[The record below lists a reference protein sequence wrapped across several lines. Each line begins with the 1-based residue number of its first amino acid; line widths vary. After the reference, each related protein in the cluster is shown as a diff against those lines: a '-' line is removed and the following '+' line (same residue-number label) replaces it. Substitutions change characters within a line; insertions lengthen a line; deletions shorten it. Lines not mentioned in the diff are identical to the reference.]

1 MSISWIPVYI
11 EVLKFKFWI
20 CRTRE
25 WDVRKFSNWEF
36 GSIAGNN
43 LLKHEIYFIFYV
55 NSAHQ
60 RESFGSVFSFESVLI
75 YLKPVCNV
83 FDGALRKVVG
93 KMTAHILNCISAISQ
108 HWVTQKNKGFW
119 FWIVW
124 FLTFECYGHSLS
136 AAVSNF
142 TNPLWSAPV
151 NWVTCT
157 SPGVQPL
164 GGT

>member
-60 RESFGSVFSFESVLI
+60 RESFDCEFGICILI
-75 YLKPVCNV
+75 WKCSDLFKRATVCNV

-108 HWVTQKNKGFW
+108 HCVTHKKTKGFW
-119 FWIVW
+119 FWIV
-124 FLTFECYGHSLS
+124 
-136 AAVSNF
+136 AISNF
-142 TNPLWSAPV
+142 VSA
-151 NWVTCT
+151 
-157 SPGVQPL
+157 
-164 GGT
+164 